1 MIDILKIS
9 NIFVIHTN
17 YKRYLE
23 QLIRLLANIYQ
34 YKVDIILTNGTLS
47 MPHKNKL
54 LVFNFKFK
62 IILKHKQEVGDD
74 LSVCVL
80 NHLTRPCDQSCNI
93 IGKSSSREA
102 IILPSLLAIHSCNR
116 DMMVFVCHVTLQDH
130 MIKALYD
137 FMPVK
142 AYHHPSLVEI

>member
-1 MIDILKIS
+1 MIHILKIS
-9 NIFVIHTN
+9 NIFVIHNN

-34 YKVDIILTNGTLS
+34 YKVDIILTNSTLS

-80 NHLTRPCDQSCNI
+80 NHLTRPSDQS
-93 IGKSSSREA
+93 
-102 IILPSLLAIHSCNR
+102 
-116 DMMVFVCHVTLQDH
+116 
-130 MIKALYD
+130 
-137 FMPVK
+137 
-142 AYHHPSLVEI
+142 